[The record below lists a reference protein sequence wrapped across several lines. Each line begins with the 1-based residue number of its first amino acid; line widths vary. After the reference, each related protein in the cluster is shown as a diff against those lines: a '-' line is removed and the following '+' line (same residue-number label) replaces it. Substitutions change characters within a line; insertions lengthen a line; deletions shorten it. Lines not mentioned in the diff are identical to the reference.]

1 LTNLD
6 SLGNPNDQKGNAVPC
21 FTYQVQ
27 TLEAANAVANDMVFV
42 TDVAVTLTVDTQE
55 ADPVTHAVQRET
67 KALLNVSPRNVYQA
81 YEFGSFDYKNRVQLT
96 PSVTKP
102 LFP

>member
-1 LTNLD
+1 
-6 SLGNPNDQKGNAVPC
+6 
-21 FTYQVQ
+21 
-27 TLEAANAVANDMVFV
+27 VANDMVFV
-42 TDVAVTLTVDTQE
+42 TDVAVTLTVDTQNT
-55 ADPVTHAVQRET
+55 DPVTHAVQRET

-81 YEFGSFDYKNRVQLT
+81 YEFSQFNYNNRVQLT